1 MRLFSVACRAAE
13 QKMADLFTGELHVR
27 ERLELEA
34 HADGCARC
42 GTALSDLAAISVALD
57 RAYAPM
63 RMRGTQLSPARAR
76 LAARIEPRPSAA
88 WWRVGFVGRLS
99 EATMA
104 LGFAALMLGGAMDL
118 AVQPGAI
125 PNAPSVI
132 QDYFRAQPPAEETAY
147 VRWLRWHAT
156 AADFGPAFGYPLGG
170 ESEAQEISNQNDW
183 LSTGAPR

>member
-13 QKMADLFTGELHVR
+13 QKMADLFTGELHAR

-42 GTALSDLAAISVALD
+42 GTALRDLAAISVALD

-63 RMRGTQLSPARAR
+63 RHRGTLLSPARAR
-76 LAARIEPRPSAA
+76 LAARTPPQPSLA

-104 LGFAALMLGGAMDL
+104 LGFAALILGGSLDL
-118 AVQPGAI
+118 AVRAGAV
-125 PNAPSVI
+125 PAAPSVI
-132 QDYFRAQPPAEETAY
+132 QDYFREQPPAEEIAY

-170 ESEAQEISNQNDW
+170 EFDAEQVSNQDDW
-183 LSTGAPR
+183 PKTGAPH

>member
-1 MRLFSVACRAAE
+1 
-13 QKMADLFTGELHVR
+13 MADLFTGELHAR
-27 ERLELEA
+27 GRLELEA

-42 GTALSDLAAISVALD
+42 GTALRDLATISVALD

-63 RMRGTQLSPARAR
+63 RRRGTLLSPARAR
-76 LAARIEPRPSAA
+76 LAARLEPQPSVA

-104 LGFAALMLGGAMDL
+104 LAFAALILGGSLDL

-125 PNAPSVI
+125 PAAPSII
-132 QDYFRAQPPAEETAY
+132 QDYFREQPPAEETAY

-170 ESEAQEISNQNDW
+170 ESEAEQISKQDDW

>member
-1 MRLFSVACRAAE
+1 MACRAAE
-13 QKMADLFTGELHVR
+13 QKMADLFTGELHAR

-34 HADGCARC
+34 HADGCGRC
-42 GTALSDLAAISVALD
+42 GTALRDLAAISVALD

-63 RMRGTQLSPARAR
+63 RQRGTLLSPARAR
-76 LAARIEPRPSAA
+76 LAARIEPRPSVV
-88 WWRVGFVGRLS
+88 WWRIGFVGRLS

-104 LGFAALMLGGAMDL
+104 LGFAALIVGGLLDL

-125 PNAPSVI
+125 PAAPSVV

-147 VRWLRWHAT
+147 VRRLRWQAT

-170 ESEAQEISNQNDW
+170 EFEAQQISNQHDW
-183 LSTGAPR
+183 LSIGAPR